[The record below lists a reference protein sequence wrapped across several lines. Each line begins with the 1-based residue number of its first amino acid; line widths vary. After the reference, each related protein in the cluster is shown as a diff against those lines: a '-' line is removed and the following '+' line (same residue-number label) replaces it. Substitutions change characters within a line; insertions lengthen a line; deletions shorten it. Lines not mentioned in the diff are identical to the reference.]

1 MLYKSCK
8 CKCVV
13 SVSPMPVIAQQ
24 GALVLIV
31 GGGGGGGG
39 GGGSH
44 FFRLHLSGIAGA
56 RQVTILHRPP
66 AARCIAQ
73 EERRKLEEEAETLRD
88 RESELEA
95 VRIELDDK
103 ARLLA
108 QISMAAHPA
117 SNTPR

>member
-1 MLYKSCK
+1 M
-8 CKCVV
+8 
-13 SVSPMPVIAQQ
+13 
-24 GALVLIV
+24 
-31 GGGGGGGG
+31 
-39 GGGSH
+39 
-44 FFRLHLSGIAGA
+44 
-56 RQVTILHRPP
+56 
-66 AARCIAQ
+66 Q
-73 EERRKLEEEAETLRD
+73 EERRKVEEEAETLRD

>member
-1 MLYKSCK
+1 MIFAST
-8 CKCVV
+8 
-13 SVSPMPVIAQQ
+13 
-24 GALVLIV
+24 
-31 GGGGGGGG
+31 
-39 GGGSH
+39 
-44 FFRLHLSGIAGA
+44 FSGTAGPCTP
-56 RQVTILHRPP
+56 RHSTILNRPP
-66 AARCIAQ
+66 AARCVVQ
-73 EERRKLEEEAETLRD
+73 EERRKVEEEAETLRD